1 MRGLVAQRNRDIK
14 TKSQGKI
21 NKWSEATCSPFTR
34 DVAHHFMHGFL
45 STLHL
50 LALSELRAA
59 VADGREH
66 ERGHHSLP
74 CSNFAQASAGAG
86 VGGRLGAISSRL
98 MRFHQTATM
107 LRTDRTDA
115 ASKEGDRGGR
125 HRARERDRTTRDGM
139 STTVARQPSCP
150 LLGRSVRCAAA
161 MGGCRMRMDCVLRQ
175 KEEDACSLAYLSE
188 DGREGL
194 SEVAWTA
201 ASRLL

>member
-1 MRGLVAQRNRDIK
+1 M
-14 TKSQGKI
+14 
-21 NKWSEATCSPFTR
+21 
-34 DVAHHFMHGFL
+34 
-45 STLHL
+45 
-50 LALSELRAA
+50 
-59 VADGREH
+59 
-66 ERGHHSLP
+66 P

-115 ASKEGDRGGR
+115 GSKEGDRGGR

-150 LLGRSVRCAAA
+150 LLGRSVHCAAA

-175 KEEDACSLAYLSE
+175 KEEDARARSLACLLVG
-188 DGREGL
+188 GRKGGRIVLGCVDSHIAPSLTCGETCCQPGRGWL
-194 SEVAWTA
+194 AIH
-201 ASRLL
+201 SRTLTR